1 MAYVIYIKL
10 SESVLAENRKVTIK
24 DVSKVICENPDIK
37 YEVEK
42 IELMTFS
49 HVKQGQQVI
58 SSLDIIEEIQK
69 RCKDCQIVN
78 LGVPEVIVYYKTYD
92 PSDRVKQILK
102 FILVCLIAFLGAG
115 FSIVSYNSDVNL
127 VGQLDLL
134 QNLFVGDS
142 EAGSKIA
149 GIAYSVGLLI
159 GIVVFFNHGVNK
171 KFMDDPTPLQ
181 VQMRQYEQ
189 QVNQAIIVDAE
200 RKKDVRDAD

>member
-142 EAGSKIA
+142 EAGSTIA

-159 GIVVFFNHGVNK
+159 GIIVFFNHGANK
-171 KFMDDPTPLQ
+171 KFTDDPTPLQ

-189 QVNQAIIVDAE
+189 QVNQTIIVDAE